1 MAGENVYLFVFIVS
15 FGVAHYA
22 MILKCESATCESASL
37 RVAGCESVNHEPNNL
52 QVVSYQ
58 PSN

>member
-1 MAGENVYLFVFIVS
+1 MAGENVYLFVLIVS
-15 FGVAHYA
+15 FGVSHYA

-52 QVVSYQ
+52 QVVSY
-58 PSN
+58 